1 MAISLSEIA
10 AAVHCSVS
18 TVSHLFRERSGAG
31 VSAYIEKLRMQEAA
45 ALLRGSD
52 MTVTAIALAVGF
64 EDPNYFSA
72 VFRRRFGMSP
82 QKYRKESL
90 FFL

>member
-18 TVSHLFRERSGAG
+18 TVSHLFRERSGAD

-64 EDPNYFSA
+64 EDP
-72 VFRRRFGMSP
+72 
-82 QKYRKESL
+82 QL
-90 FFL
+90 FLRCFPAEIRDVAAKIP